1 VAFVI
6 PSDCES
12 PVSDTDDN
20 ASAVGAG
27 VDGGKVVTGGTVVG
41 GTVVG
46 GTVVGGTVVGGTVV
60 GGTVVGGTVVAT
72 DCVGVVAGDDIAGV
86 VTAMAGEAVIDGA
99 LGATYPHP
107 DNVMFREIFTFA
119 ISTLPTRTR
128 S

>member
-1 VAFVI
+1 M
-6 PSDCES
+6 
-12 PVSDTDDN
+12 
-20 ASAVGAG
+20 
-27 VDGGKVVTGGTVVG
+27 GGIVVG

-46 GTVVGGTVVGGTVV
+46 GTVVGGAVVGGTVV

>member
-1 VAFVI
+1 MAFGI

-20 ASAVGAG
+20 TSAVGAG
-27 VDGGKVVTGGTVVG
+27 VDGGKVVTGGAVVG

-46 GTVVGGTVVGGTVV
+46 GAVV

-72 DCVGVVAGDDIAGV
+72 DCVGVVAGDDAAGV
-86 VTAMAGEAVIDGA
+86 VTAMAGEAVIGGA

-107 DNVMFREIFTFA
+107 DKVMFREIFTFA
-119 ISTLPTRTR
+119 ISTFPTRTR

>member
-20 ASAVGAG
+20 TSAVGAG
-27 VDGGKVVTGGTVVG
+27 VDGGKVVTGGAVVG
-41 GTVVG
+41 GAVVG
-46 GTVVGGTVVGGTVV
+46 GA
-60 GGTVVGGTVVAT
+60 VVGGTVVAT
-72 DCVGVVAGDDIAGV
+72 DCVGVVAGDDAVGV

-107 DNVMFREIFTFA
+107 DKVMFREMFTFA
-119 ISTLPTRTR
+119 ISTFPTRTR

>member
-1 VAFVI
+1 MAFVI

-27 VDGGKVVTGGTVVG
+27 VDGGKVVTGGAVVG

-60 GGTVVGGTVVAT
+60 GGAVVAT

-86 VTAMAGEAVIDGA
+86 ATAMAGEAVIDGA